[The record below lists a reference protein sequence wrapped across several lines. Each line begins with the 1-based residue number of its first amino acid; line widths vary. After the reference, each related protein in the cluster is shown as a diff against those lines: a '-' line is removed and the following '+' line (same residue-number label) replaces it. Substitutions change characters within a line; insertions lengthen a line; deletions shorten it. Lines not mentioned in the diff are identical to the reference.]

1 MKCILDDLR
10 SMEYMM
16 KHDWFERGT
25 RRIGAEQ
32 EMVLIDQ
39 TTFKPVM
46 IANSI
51 LEKMAD
57 STWLESELAK
67 FNLEIT
73 LSPQIFAGSSLRA
86 LENETLER
94 LQKIALELEPHGA
107 AALLTGILPTLRKS
121 HMILDNLTPKDRYY
135 ALMDAINAQLKGSS
149 YELLIEGID
158 ELKISHD
165 SPMLEAVN
173 TSFQVH
179 LQVEPDEFV
188 QMYNIAQALAGPVM
202 ALAANSPLVFGRR
215 LWHETRIAMFQQS
228 IDTRSSHAHL
238 RERAQRVTFGSDWLQ
253 DSILDIYRDDL
264 SRFRVLMSADNV
276 EDSQAQI
283 RANKVPSLKALQVHN
298 STIYRWNRPCYG
310 ISANGKPHLRIENRV
325 LPAGPTVIDEVANA
339 ALWLGL
345 MMYFKENFPDITREL
360 SFDDVRDNFIKA
372 ARTGIDSTFNWIN
385 DSKIGACELGLELVE
400 MARAGLEQQ
409 NIDSNDIS
417 RYLDV
422 IQARSERHRNGAR
435 WLLRNYTSLR
445 KTADRDEALSIVT
458 GTALKNQ
465 RQELPVHL
473 WEDPSGEDLKQYRPI
488 NLVVEE
494 CMTTD
499 LLTVQP
505 DDIIDLVGEMMTW
518 KKSRYILVEDEKSHL
533 VGLVTHQQVVKV
545 LMEKSGSKDE
555 AAIHVSDVMVKD
567 PISISPETSVKAA
580 MSIMKEN
587 YTNCLPVVNDSNEL
601 IGIITESDFLGISR
615 RLLERLEQMGN

>member
-10 SMEYMM
+10 SMEHMM
-16 KHDWFERGT
+16 KHDWFENDT

-32 EMVLIDQ
+32 EMVLIDKA
-39 TTFKPVM
+39 TFKPVM
-46 IANSI
+46 IAESI
-51 LEKMAD
+51 LEKMSD
-57 STWLESELAK
+57 SPWLESELAK

-73 LSPQIFAGSSLRA
+73 LTPQVFEGSCFSA
-86 LENETLER
+86 LENETLAR
-94 LQKIALELEPHGA
+94 LQKIALELDKHGA

-121 HMILDNLTPKDRYY
+121 HMVLDNLMPKDRYY
-135 ALMDAINAQLKGSS
+135 ALMNAINAQLKGSA

-165 SPMLEAVN
+165 SPILEAVN

-179 LQVEPDEFV
+179 LQVAPDEFV

-202 ALAANSPLVFGRR
+202 AIAANSPLVFGRR

-238 RERAQRVTFGSDWLQ
+238 RERAQRVTFGTDWLQ

-276 EDSQAQI
+276 EDSLAQI
-283 RANKVPSLKALQVHN
+283 RAEKVPKLKALQVHN

-310 ISANGKPHLRIENRV
+310 ISENGKPHLRIENRV

-345 MMYFKENFPDITREL
+345 MMHFKQTYSDITREL
-360 SFDDVRDNFIKA
+360 GFDDVRDNFIKA
-372 ARTGIDSTFNWIN
+372 ARTGIDSTFTWMG
-385 DSKIGACELGLELVE
+385 DSKIGACELALKLVTMARSGLESQGVDDADITRY
-400 MARAGLEQQ
+400 MDVIRARAEK
-409 NIDSNDIS
+409 
-417 RYLDV
+417 
-422 IQARSERHRNGAR
+422 HRNGAR
-435 WLLRNYTSLR
+435 WLLRNYTTLR
-445 KTADRDEALSIVT
+445 KNTDRDEALSIVT

-465 RQELPVHL
+465 NQELPVHL
-473 WEDPSGEDLKQYRPI
+473 WEDPTGEDLNQYRPI
-488 NLVVEE
+488 NLTVEE

-518 KKSRYILVEDEKSHL
+518 KKSRYILVEDEKSNL
-533 VGLVTHQQVVKV
+533 VGLVTHQQIVKV
-545 LMEKSGSKDE
+545 LMEKTDKE
-555 AAIHVSDVMVKD
+555 EISDVHVVDVMIKD
-567 PISISPETSVKAA
+567 PISISPETTVKAA

-587 YTNCLPVVNDSNEL
+587 YSNCLPVVNSNNEL
-601 IGIITESDFLGISR
+601 IGVITESDFLGISR
-615 RLLERLEQMGN
+615 RLLERVEQIGS